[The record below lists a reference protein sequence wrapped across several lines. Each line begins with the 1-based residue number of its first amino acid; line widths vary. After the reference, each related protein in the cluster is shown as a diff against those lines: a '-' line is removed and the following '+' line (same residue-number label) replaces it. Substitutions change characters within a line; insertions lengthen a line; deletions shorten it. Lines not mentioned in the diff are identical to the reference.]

1 MTAQELK
8 NSILQL
14 AIQGKLVKQD
24 PNDEPASVL
33 LEKIKEE
40 REKLIKEK
48 KIKREKYSEIYKDSS
63 DNHYYEKFKD
73 GTINDITE
81 EIPFDLPESWR
92 WIHFGELFYTQSG
105 LSYKKDNLAIK
116 SDEMYTIFR
125 GGNIGDGE
133 YFYKGDDLQISE
145 QFVKD
150 NTILKKN
157 CYITPSV
164 TSIEHIGKIA
174 LIDNNLNKTVAGG
187 FVLIV
192 YPILENNDLL
202 KYYLYALSSKYHKDN
217 CKKITNKSGQAFYN
231 LSREKLMQLL
241 LPLPPIEEQKKIT
254 ERIKLF
260 LPFINNYNKINDK
273 LETLNSNYKDELKKS
288 ILQYAIQ
295 GKLVKQDPN
304 DESAEILINKILDE
318 KRELIKTKQIK
329 KEKLSV
335 IYKDSTDN
343 QFYEKFDDGKIIN
356 ITEEIPFEI
365 PNTWSWTR
373 LGNILTKLSDGTHKT
388 PKYTSDGIPFLS
400 VKDMSSGKISFDNTK
415 FISKEEHEILYQR
428 CNPEKGD
435 ILLSKVGTTGVPVIV
450 DTDKEFSL
458 FVSLAL
464 LKFNVDFINKDY
476 LRYLLLSPLV
486 QKQCRENTKGVGNKN
501 WVMKDIANTLIIIPN
516 LNKQITLANKLD
528 ILFNYIETAE

>member
-48 KIKREKYSEIYKDSS
+48 KIKKEKYSEIYKDPS
-63 DNHYYEKFKD
+63 DNHYYEKFED

-81 EIPFDLPESWR
+81 KIPFDIPDSWR
-92 WIHFGELFYTQSG
+92 WTHFGELFYTQSG
-105 LSYKKDNLAIK
+105 LSYKKDNLTIK

-174 LIDNNLNKTVAGG
+174 LIDNDLNKTVAGG

-231 LSREKLMQLL
+231 ISREKLMQLL
-241 LPLPPIEEQKKIT
+241 LPLPPIEEQKRIA

-273 LETLNSNYKDELKKS
+273 LETLNSSYKDELKKS
-288 ILQYAIQ
+288 ILQHAIQ

-304 DESAEILINKILDE
+304 DESAEVLINKILDK

-329 KEKLSV
+329 KENLSV

-343 QFYEKFDDGKIIN
+343 QFYEKFDDGKIVN
-356 ITEEIPFEI
+356 ITEEIPFDI
-365 PNTWSWTR
+365 PRSWNWSRLRNIGTLQTGTTPTTTR
-373 LGNILTKLSDGTHKT
+373 KDYFGKDVPFIKPGDIFYNKIIYDNEGLTFEGAKHSRMVDNESILMVCIGGSIGKAYFVDKNVCFNQQINAITPLILDYKYLYYIMISEYFFQFLRNNSGGTAT
-388 PKYTSDGIPFLS
+388 PIINKSLWG
-400 VKDMSSGKISFDNTK
+400 
-415 FISKEEHEILYQR
+415 EILIPIAPINEQ
-428 CNPEKGD
+428 NM
-435 ILLSKVGTTGVPVIV
+435 ISQKV
-450 DTDKEFSL
+450 DS
-458 FVSLAL
+458 
-464 LKFNVDFINKDY
+464 
-476 LRYLLLSPLV
+476 
-486 QKQCRENTKGVGNKN
+486 
-501 WVMKDIANTLIIIPN
+501 II
-516 LNKQITLANKLD
+516 K
-528 ILFNYIETAE
+528 YIETAE

>member
-48 KIKREKYSEIYKDSS
+48 KIKREKYSEIYKDPT
-63 DNHYYEKFKD
+63 DNHYYEKFED
-73 GTINDITE
+73 GTVNDISE
-81 EIPFDLPESWR
+81 NIPFDIPDSWK
-92 WIHFGELFYTQSG
+92 WIHFGELFYAQSG

-116 SDEMYTIFR
+116 TDNMFTIFR

-174 LIDNNLNKTVAGG
+174 LIDVDLVQTVAGG
-187 FVLIV
+187 FVLII
-192 YPILENNDLL
+192 YPILENVDLL
-202 KYYLYALSSKYHKDN
+202 TYFLYALSSKYHKDN

-241 LPLPPIEEQKKIT
+241 LPLPPIEEQKRIA

-273 LETLNSNYKDELKKS
+273 LEILNSRYKDELKKS

-295 GKLVKQDPN
+295 GKLVKQNPN
-304 DESAEILINKILDE
+304 DEPADKLIERILEE
-318 KRELIKTKQIK
+318 KRQLMKDKKIK
-329 KEKLSV
+329 KENLSV
-335 IYKDSTDN
+335 IYKDTDN
-343 QFYEKFDDGKIIN
+343 QFYEKFDDGKVVN
-356 ITEEIPFEI
+356 ITDEISLDI
-365 PNTWSWTR
+365 PNSWQWVR
-373 LGNILTKLSDGTHKT
+373 LKSLSTLISDGTHKT
-388 PKYTSDGIPFLS
+388 PRYVSTGIPFIS
-400 VKDMSSGKISFDNTK
+400 VKDISTGILNFNDTK
-415 FISKEEHEILYQR
+415 YITSEEHIQLVKR
-428 CNPEKGD
+428 CKPEKND
-435 ILLSKVGTTGVPVIV
+435 ILICRIGTLGKALKIN
-450 DTDKEFSL
+450 TDIEFSI
-458 FVSLAL
+458 FVSLGLIKLIDIRLADYIVYVINSTYGFNWIEKYKVGGGTHTFKINL
-464 LKFNVDFINKDY
+464 ENLREMLIPIPPLNEQNKMVLKT
-476 LRYLLLSPLV
+476 
-486 QKQCRENTKGVGNKN
+486 KQ
-501 WVMKDIANTLIIIPN
+501 
-516 LNKQITLANKLD
+516 
-528 ILFNYIETAE
+528 LFNYIK